1 MNYKVKMLILNQT
14 LNYKCNIQE
23 KRNILLTVKDLNRLK
38 HERQIDIIQTGDT
51 SNNILII
58 QVRELQNL
66 MQRKKKK
73 QTNNSPEAKIPWRP
87 HMKENLLLQVWEE
100 YLLIFHL
107 F

>member
-1 MNYKVKMLILNQT
+1 MNYKVKMLTLNLT

-38 HERQIDIIQTGDT
+38 HAIQIDIIQTGDT

-73 QTNNSPEAKIPWRP
+73 KNKQQS
-87 HMKENLLLQVWEE
+87 
-100 YLLIFHL
+100 
-107 F
+107 

>member
-1 MNYKVKMLILNQT
+1 MNYKVRMLTLNQT

-38 HERQIDIIQTGDT
+38 HAIQTDIIQTGDT

-73 QTNNSPEAKIPWRP
+73 KQTTILKQRYHAD
-87 HMKENLLLQVWEE
+87 
-100 YLLIFHL
+100 LI
-107 F
+107 

>member
-1 MNYKVKMLILNQT
+1 MLTLNQT

-23 KRNILLTVKDLNRLK
+23 KRNILFTVKDLSRHK
-38 HERQIDIIQTGDT
+38 HAIQIDKIQTGDT

-66 MQRKKKK
+66 IQNKKEK
-73 QTNNSPEAKIPWRP
+73 NSPEAKILCRP

-100 YLLIFHL
+100 YLLIFL
-107 F
+107 FVLEISEKGT